1 MYDQDECAERAI
13 GIIRDLVEGEVAHA
27 RSGGTSRFTVPS
39 TLRRFGEE
47 VPVRKVVDAIEGE
60 GFQTIRV
67 ETSEIAGRIRIEAI
81 PANTET
87 FIVERIG
94 TMSSGAVVIMQM
106 FTNRIVR
113 FDPDAAFDERHLA
126 LTRKDDRVTTF
137 TSHRSD
143 RITGF
148 RNLSLEE
155 LETRA

>member
-13 GIIRDLVEGEVAHA
+13 GILRNLVEGEVAHV
-27 RSGGTSRFTVPS
+27 RSGGTSRFTLPA
-39 TLRRFGEE
+39 TLRRFGEKL
-47 VPVRKVVDAIEGE
+47 PMWVVEAIEGE

-67 ETSEIAGRIRIEAI
+67 ETSESAGRIRIDAV

-87 FIVERIG
+87 FMVERIG
-94 TMSSGAVVIMQM
+94 TMPDGTVAIMQM
-106 FTNRIVR
+106 FTNRIVQ
-113 FDPDAAFDERHLA
+113 FDTDAAFDERHLA

-155 LETRA
+155 LETKA